1 MSLFKFSPSTFSI
14 GACWFLTSV
23 VFYTLNIAQLA
34 PLFFSDEAQVALVG
48 NDGSFFGADTV
59 EIADAMRALTVNGDM
74 RKHPLFSIV
83 TAPMVD
89 AVGWL
94 FRIDENRSVIVTL
107 GLISAGNVTFAWW
120 ILSQFAV
127 SKTLGLALSVMYGL
141 MFSNLTFFS
150 IPETYSLSGLAVE
163 AYVCLLLALGNKRT
177 GRSAVLLGTAA
188 GFAGLLNP
196 PLLSLSLVG
205 IVYGWNW
212 GREKEALRYGILTIV
227 VACLVFCLP
236 YALVYGRSILG
247 FSRDYANH
255 YASLSNL
262 LEVEKVAS
270 VAVSFFL
277 FSVVS
282 PVVSLAGNISLPQL
296 LGYVNNPIAAA
307 TLIFYLVI
315 GVVAIGQAIRCSDAL
330 VLPIA
335 IWVLTMLAFYVFFNP
350 REGFLYSSQVLF
362 PLTMLAARGL
372 AKIPLADHY
381 KAALVAILSVLLG
394 LNNLPVLYGQA
405 M

>member
-1 MSLFKFSPSTFSI
+1 MSLLKLSRSTFLI

-23 VFYTLNIAQLA
+23 VFYMLNLAQLA
-34 PLFFSDEAQVALVG
+34 PLFFSDEAQVTLVG

-59 EIADAMRALTVNGDM
+59 EIADAMRSLTVDGDM
-74 RKHPLFSIV
+74 RKHPLFSMV

-94 FRIDENRSVIVTL
+94 FRIGEDQSVIVTL
-107 GLISAGNVTFAWW
+107 GLIAAGNVTFAWW
-120 ILSQFAV
+120 ILSRFAV
-127 SKTLGLALSVMYGL
+127 SKTLALALCVMYGL

-282 PVVSLAGNISLPQL
+282 PVVSLAGNIPLHQV

-307 TLIFYLVI
+307 TLLLYLII
-315 GVVAIGQAIRCSDAL
+315 GVVAIGQAIRRSDEL

-335 IWVLTMLAFYVFFNP
+335 IWALIMLAFYVFFNP
-350 REGFLYSSQVLF
+350 REAFLYSSQVLF
-362 PLTMLAARGL
+362 PLTILAARGL
-372 AKIPLADHY
+372 AKIHLADHY
-381 KAALVAILSVLLG
+381 KTG
-394 LNNLPVLYGQA
+394 YCWG
-405 M
+405 